1 MTKKKFILDN
11 GAYLAKAGYSTETSP
26 RLIPNCITK
35 AKNERRRIFVGD
47 QIDDCKD
54 MSGLFYQLPFQKGYL
69 INWDIESQVWNRIFG
84 KECFNL
90 DFGETDLVFTEPYF
104 NFNSVKE
111 AVNEVFFEEY
121 QFNSVVISTPAALS
135 ALEFAATEVAAGLKE
150 PLCTVVVDSGFSF
163 THIVPICEGDVIHS
177 AAKRINVGGK
187 LLTNHLKEV
196 ISYRQVMVMDETYV
210 INQVKEDVCYVASD
224 FRSDMNAT
232 LLRGKANYVIR
243 DYVLPDYIEVKRGYV
258 RAPEETTGKSQ
269 AGEQII
275 RMNNE
280 RIAVPEVLFHPS
292 DVGVQE
298 MGIPEA
304 IHLAVS
310 LCSEESQ
317 PHLYNNV
324 VLTGGCAHFPGI
336 RQRVEDDLRRLV
348 PDEYDVRVS
357 LPDNPTTAAWR
368 GGKRLVEEAKED
380 FLESRV
386 TRKEWQEFGNSIC
399 ARRFEKRSDMRTEQ

>member
-1 MTKKKFILDN
+1 MSGKAFILDN
-11 GAYLAKAGYSTETSP
+11 GAYLAKAGFSSAAAP

-35 AKNERRRIFVGD
+35 AKNERRRIFIGD

-90 DFGETDLVFTEPYF
+90 DFAQTDLVFTEPYF
-104 NFNSVKE
+104 NFTSVKE

-121 QFNSVVISTPAALS
+121 QFQSILISNPAALS
-135 ALEFAATEVAAGLKE
+135 ALEYAATQIELGLKE
-150 PLCTVVVDSGFSF
+150 PLCTLVVDSGFSF
-163 THIVPICEGDVIHS
+163 THVVPICEGEVIHS
-177 AAKRINVGGK
+177 AVKRINVGGK

-224 FRSDMNAT
+224 FRADMNAT
-232 LLRGKANYVIR
+232 LQRGKSNHVVR

-280 RIAVPEVLFHPS
+280 RIAVPEILFHPS

-298 MGIPEA
+298 MGLAEA

-310 LCSEESQ
+310 LCAEDSQ
-317 PHLYNNV
+317 PHLYKNV
-324 VLTGGCAHFPGI
+324 VLTGGCSHFPGI
-336 RQRVEDDLRRLV
+336 RQRVEEELRRLV
-348 PDEYDVRVS
+348 PDEFDVRVS
-357 LPDNPTTAAWR
+357 LPTNPTTTAWS
-368 GGKRLVEEAKED
+368 GGKRLVEEETED
-380 FLESRV
+380 FNKCRV
-386 TRKEWQEFGNSIC
+386 TKKEWQEYGNAIC
-399 ARRFEKRSDMRTEQ
+399 TRRFDKREI